1 MMRIDRRYVTE
12 GGTLTPEGHAVFA
25 ALERDVAAIKARLD
39 AVSGVADAAGG
50 ATVDTEAR
58 AELVAIKG
66 ALA

>member
-12 GGTLTPEGHAVFA
+12 GGTMTPEGFAVFSA
-25 ALERDVAAIKARLD
+25 MERDIADMKARLD
-39 AVSGVADAAGG
+39 AAAAVADATGG
-50 ATVDTEAR
+50 ATVDTQAR